1 MSQPKGPTLCV
12 LGSVNMDLVVRTP
25 RLPRPGETIL
35 GGPFEEHPGGKGANQ
50 AVAAARMGARVSF
63 IGAVGEDAYGS
74 ALRGALE
81 AEGIDTGRLAT
92 RAGAR
97 TGVGLIA
104 VAADGENSIIV
115 ASGANHTVTEAEV
128 GAARDAL
135 FSADAL
141 LMQLE
146 TGVESVLAGA
156 ALAREVGTLVILNAA
171 PAAELPRALLAMV
184 DVLIVNEEEGAA
196 LSRGSGIAVSGGL
209 SGLGVQ
215 TVVMTLGAAGVRYWH
230 GRAEGDV
237 AAYRVEAVDTVGAGD
252 AFVGAFATRWCEL
265 MGVGALDEAGVRDA
279 MCWGAAAGA
288 LAATKRG
295 AIPSLPRRGEVVG
308 LLRGAAQG

>member
-1 MSQPKGPTLCV
+1 M
-12 LGSVNMDLVVRTP
+12 LGSVNMDLVVRAP

-50 AVAAARMGARVSF
+50 AAAAARMGARVSF
-63 IGAVGEDAYGS
+63 IGAVGDDAYGA
-74 ALRGALE
+74 ALRGVLE
-81 AEGIDTGRLAT
+81 AEGIDTTRLAT

-104 VAADGENSIIV
+104 VAEGGENSIIV
-115 ASGANHTVTEAEV
+115 ASGANHTVTAAEV
-128 GAARDAL
+128 VAARDAL

-146 TGVESVLAGA
+146 TGLESVLAGA

-171 PAAELPRALLAMV
+171 PAGELPRELLEMV

-196 LSRGSGIAVSGGL
+196 LSRGGGIA
-209 SGLGVQ
+209 GLGGPGVA
-215 TVVMTLGAAGVRYWH
+215 TVVMTLGAAGVRYRH
-230 GRAEGDV
+230 GRTEGEV
-237 AAYRVEAVDTVGAGD
+237 AAYAVEAVDTVGAGD
-252 AFVGAFATRWCEL
+252 AFVGAYAARWCEL

-288 LAATKRG
+288 LAATRRG

-308 LLRGAAQG
+308 LLRGAARS